1 MGDSW
6 MVGTAVV
13 RRREGSCL
21 KRQVRGA
28 CQLGGGISLIGD
40 NRCVERSTII
50 ELARR
55 GAGLT
60 QAELAARAGT
70 TQSAVSMYERRR
82 KVPMLDVAER
92 LVQAAGADLGMVTT
106 VVWEVDFL
114 PGLKAFWYPDR
125 LWRVEVPGCFDTVL
139 MPDLVGHTGQG
150 EWDLRDRTDRRRLYE
165 NLMVEGDQH
174 IIMRWVDAAL
184 LVDVW
189 SELVLPERIRAAWE
203 PAVEAASSGRVRGA
217 FS

>member
-1 MGDSW
+1 
-6 MVGTAVV
+6 
-13 RRREGSCL
+13 
-21 KRQVRGA
+21 
-28 CQLGGGISLIGD
+28 
-40 NRCVERSTII
+40 VERLTII

-60 QAELAARAGT
+60 QAELARGAGT

-92 LVQAAGADLGMVTT
+92 LMQAAGADLGMVTT

-125 LWRVEVPGCFDTVL
+125 LWRVEVPGCFDTVV
-139 MPDLVGHTGQG
+139 MPDLVGRTGQD
-150 EWDLRDRTDRRRLYE
+150 EWDLRHRPDRRRLYE
-165 NLMVEGDQH
+165 NLLSEGDQH
-174 IIMRWVDAAL
+174 MITRWVDGAL

-189 SELVLPERIRAAWE
+189 SELVVPDKIRTAWE
-203 PAVEAASSGRVRGA
+203 PAVAAASTGRRHGVFDA
-217 FS
+217 